1 MVVMFMFENYSIV
14 EPMGM
19 NSESSKMERCWKL
32 ITGSY
37 GIRMARIN
45 QFDPYTAMSRMSDKY
60 IIEKFSIIKEL
71 PTLEWIQENISTF
84 IRDEFSVNS
93 ECVAP
98 TCYYPNIED
107 TIQLSDEELHEYLA
121 NSEWENNIQLKLP
134 SDHSISEMAKSIYDV
149 LCNSKITS
157 GHNALNIDK
166 TEFITQI
173 QPQLERQSRL
183 IFVIPGCPFKDQNRF
198 RVPYSASSVD
208 FCEIAFLVRLHNV
221 IQALYQVH
229 PYGATVIILSDG
241 MLYKDIFY
249 ISSIDVEEYQWRL
262 KNYRNIL
269 NIQGDV
275 SIIDLKEMIERANAN
290 GEIDT
295 VLSYLEKMIG
305 KNCAD
310 LGCFE
315 SLIQGMK
322 WNMNSKEL
330 LNNLS
335 EEDAWHVIKDKRE
348 IISPQL
354 QSQWDEYNKL
364 ATEAAI
370 HYSAVNLMLKWT
382 DLIHKFFPEA
392 IRCTVHPKKGQFAL
406 TSNYAWNGVAW
417 SEKWP
422 SSLSDIV
429 TKPFFELSQ
438 YKKVKLAKFRSNGF
452 PCFYTAADKLQV
464 FEAAKRVLDPEG
476 WVIDDI
482 FGREFTK
489 YDLPDLYNLG
499 KDDADF
505 AWEHK
510 IMSQEYYAALLEF
523 RMAHYKKYGFG
534 VHAIIKNGVMIG
546 QMGLQVLNEEKQKL
560 EYVIFLSKKY
570 IRQGIGTK
578 LLTYLF
584 SRCKEE
590 RISRVYAVIRSDNA
604 ASQNLVVKFGGKRIK
619 TIPHYKQPGIL
630 YEIKIK

>member
-1 MVVMFMFENYSIV
+1 MSENYSIV

-19 NSESSKMERCWKL
+19 NSESSKMERCWKS
-32 ITGSY
+32 ITGPY
-37 GIRMARIN
+37 GIKMARIN

-60 IIEKFSIIKEL
+60 IIERFSITKEL
-71 PTLEWIQENISTF
+71 PSLEWIQESLSTF
-84 IRDEFSVNS
+84 IRDEFSNHSDETALTRYSPEV
-93 ECVAP
+93 
-98 TCYYPNIED
+98 ED
-107 TIQLSDEELHEYLA
+107 TILLSDEELKEYLA
-121 NSEWENNIQLKLP
+121 NSEWENSVQLKLP
-134 SDHSISEMAKSIYDV
+134 SDHSIGEMAKSIYDV

-157 GHNALNIDK
+157 GHNESNIDK
-166 TEFITQI
+166 KEFITFI
-173 QPQLERQSRL
+173 QPLLEKQSRL
-183 IFVIPGCPFKDQNRF
+183 LFVIPGCPFKDQNRF

-208 FCEIAFLVRLHNV
+208 FSEIAFLVRLHNV

-229 PYGATVIILSDG
+229 PYGGTVVVLSDG
-241 MLYKDIFY
+241 MLYKDIFH
-249 ISSIDVEEYQWRL
+249 IAEADVEEYQWRL
-262 KNYRNIL
+262 KNYRNNL

-295 VLSYLEKMIG
+295 IISYLEKMIG
-305 KNCAD
+305 KNCVD
-310 LGCFE
+310 MECFD
-315 SLIQGMK
+315 SLVQGMK
-322 WNMNSKEL
+322 WNMNSKDL
-330 LNNLS
+330 LSDLS
-335 EEDAWHVIKDKRE
+335 NEVAWCIIKNRRDNTDPKYHE
-348 IISPQL
+348 
-354 QSQWDEYNKL
+354 QWDEYNKL
-364 ATEAAI
+364 ATQAAI

-422 SSLSDIV
+422 SSLSDII

-452 PCFYTAADKLQV
+452 PCFYTAADKTQV

-476 WVIDDI
+476 WVLDDI

-499 KDDADF
+499 QDDPDF

-510 IMSQEYYAALLEF
+510 TMSQEYYAALLEF

-534 VHAIIKNGVMIG
+534 VHAIIKNGVMIE
-546 QMGLQVLNEEKQKL
+546 QMGLQVFDEEKQKI
-560 EYVIFLSKKY
+560 EYVIFLNKKY
-570 IRQGIGTK
+570 VRQGIGTK

-584 SRCKEE
+584 LRCKEE
-590 RISRVYAVIRSDNA
+590 KISRVYAVIRSDNI
-604 ASQNLVVKFGGKRIK
+604 ASQNLIVKFGGRKIK
-619 TIPHYKQPGIL
+619 AIAHYKQPGIL